1 MNKTITCFIPY
12 GSENQI
18 NKTIRHLQECPTV
31 DRIFLLPTSPVPNL
45 SLPDK
50 CYILPSSAPESVEN
64 TSKLLFMQILLLP
77 LSVHRY
83 KIWNLAT
90 WH

>member
-50 CYILPSSAPESVEN
+50 CYILPSSAPESVLDLLAYNISWE
-64 TSKLLFMQILLLP
+64 SKEL
-77 LSVHRY
+77 
-83 KIWNLAT
+83 T
-90 WH
+90 